1 MTVPNTRSK
10 RPPRVLFL
18 VENNPY
24 PQDFRVRREAEE
36 LQRRGF
42 QVMAVAPRK
51 KGQTWR
57 ENVNG
62 VDVLRFPAPPPG
74 TGFIGYA
81 IEFGYSTFAMLVL
94 SLWLAVTR
102 GVDVVHAANPPDTLV
117 FIAIVLR
124 LFGARSIFDH
134 HDLSPEIYLARN
146 GGNRAVLGTLKFLE
160 RLSLRWADAVISTNE
175 SYRAVALTRGGRT
188 ADEVFIVRN
197 GPPLSYVPLPPDE
210 ALAGRAPFL
219 IGYVGTIGTQDGL
232 DYLVKAADHLVNVMG
247 RKDFLAVVV
256 GDGDSLADVQ
266 RLVDELRLNEHFHFT
281 GRLDETNSRRT
292 LSAASICVQPDPYGL
307 LNDQS
312 TMNKLMEYMALGK
325 PTVAFDLRET
335 RFSAGD
341 AALYAP
347 PNDIAVFAQYIA
359 HLFDHPQERER
370 MGAIGRARVE
380 TQLAWEHSVPHLL
393 ACYAKVLGQE
403 RAVVR
408 APGLESSANSEP

>member
-1 MTVPNTRSK
+1 MKPSENRLK

-42 QVMAVAPRK
+42 DVMAIAPRK
-51 KGQTWR
+51 HGQAWH
-57 ENVNG
+57 ESVDG
-62 VDVLRFPAPPPG
+62 VDVLRFPAPPAG

-81 IEFGYSTFAMLVL
+81 IEFAYSTFAMLLL
-94 SLWLAVTR
+94 SLWRVVTR

-117 FIAIVLR
+117 LIAILLR
-124 LFGARSIFDH
+124 PFGVRFIFDH

-146 GGNRAVLGTLKFLE
+146 GKNRAVMKTLNFLE
-160 RLSLRWADAVISTNE
+160 RLSLSWADAVISTNE
-175 SYRAVALTRGGRT
+175 SYRTVALTRGGKKP
-188 ADEVFIVRN
+188 EQVFVVRN
-197 GPPLSYVPLPPDE
+197 GPPLSYVALPPD
-210 ALAGRAPFL
+210 AYLVDRAPYL

-232 DYLVKAADHLVNVMG
+232 DYLVRAGSHLVHALG
-247 RKDFLAVVV
+247 RTDFLAVVV
-256 GDGDSLADVQ
+256 GDGDSLLHVKA
-266 RLVDELRLNEHFHFT
+266 LVAELKLEKYFQFT
-281 GRLDETNSRRT
+281 GRLNEYDTRKT
-292 LSAASICVQPDPYGL
+292 LSAATVCVQPDPYGL

-347 PNDIAVFAQYIA
+347 PDDVGAFAAHIAA
-359 HLFDHPQERER
+359 LFDSPGERER
-370 MGAIGRARVE
+370 LGALGRERIR
-380 TQLAWEHSVPHLL
+380 TQLAWEHSVPALL
-393 ACYAKVLGQE
+393 ACYARVLG
-403 RAVVR
+403 
-408 APGLESSANSEP
+408 ESEIAQRLPDLPPPIRPEP